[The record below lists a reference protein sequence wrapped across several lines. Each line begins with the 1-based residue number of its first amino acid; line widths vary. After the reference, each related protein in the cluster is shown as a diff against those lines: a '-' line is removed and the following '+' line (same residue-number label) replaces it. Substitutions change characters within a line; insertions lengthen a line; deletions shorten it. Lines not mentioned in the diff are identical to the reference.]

1 MANLGFNLL
10 INGASGKLNKKDNT
24 VLRQKKYRNE
34 DGAVTGLAKPE
45 GYAVLFPRDF
55 KKKPQQG
62 AELQNVLTFKQA
74 STLTTLILKAG
85 RMTETEIAALP
96 ESKRAQTEELRAQY
110 LQFKAR
116 FDAQLKTPDPEAPLL
131 KPTDPDYNRN
141 SSKPQH
147 KQYKALNNFIRA
159 MLIQSLRSI

>member
-1 MANLGFNLL
+1 MANVNYNL
-10 INGASGKLNKKDNT
+10 IFNGASGKLNKKDNT

-55 KKKPQQG
+55 KKKPQKG
-62 AELQNVLTFKQA
+62 AELQNVQTFKQA

-85 RMTETEIAALP
+85 RMTEAEIAALP
-96 ESKRAQTEELRAQY
+96 ESQRAQTEDLRAQY

-116 FDAQLKTPDPEAPLL
+116 FDAQLKTPDPEAPIL

-141 SSKPQH
+141 STKIQR
-147 KQYKALNNFIRA
+147 KQYKVFNNFIRA
-159 MLIQSLRSI
+159 MLIQSLKSN